1 MTADRSDS
9 RRRARPRRA
18 RLTGVILIPALIG
31 LALVDSTSIGTLI
44 VPVWLLLAPDRPPA
58 RRLLC
63 YLAAIA
69 VFYFALGVLLMT
81 VAGAGLDRLGTLT
94 HSPVFLVPQLLLGI
108 ALFAVSW
115 RFDSNKR
122 RARGEP
128 DRTAV
133 WRARTLRRQSS
144 AVGLAVLA
152 VGAGALEAVSMVPY
166 LAAIGL
172 LVSSD
177 VPSGFA
183 VALLAGYCAVMIVP
197 ALLLTA
203 GRTLLHTAIEPLL
216 ATLDRFLSRY
226 ADSATGWA
234 LAIAGIVL
242 ARGALGGLT
251 GG

>member
-1 MTADRSDS
+1 M
-9 RRRARPRRA
+9 
-18 RLTGVILIPALIG
+18 ILIPALVG
-31 LALVDSTSIGTLI
+31 LALVDSTSIGTLV
-44 VPVWLLLAPDRPPA
+44 VPIWLLLAPERPPA

-69 VFYFALGVLLMT
+69 VFYFALGVLLLT
-81 VAGAGLDRLGTLT
+81 LAGAGLDRFGALA
-94 HSPVFLVPQLLLGI
+94 HSPVVLVPQLLLGV

-115 RFDSNKR
+115 RFDSKKR

-128 DRTAV
+128 DRTAA

-144 AVGLAVLA
+144 AAGLAALA
-152 VGAGALEAVSMVPY
+152 IGAGALEAVSMVPY

-172 LVSSD
+172 LVSEH
-177 VPSGFA
+177 VAAGPA
-183 VALLAGYCAVMIVP
+183 VALLAGYCAVMIAP

-203 GRTLLHTAIEPLL
+203 GRTLLHSTIEPLL
-216 ATLDRFLSRY
+216 TRIDGFLTRH

-242 ARGALGGLT
+242 ARGALGGLA